1 MIRNVF
7 WPFPWMRDELR
18 QMMKN
23 DQHFGNVTIFF
34 FFCEMI
40 KKTAKGQRGT
50 RSHSN
55 MSFLQCAVN
64 GLVSFAAVR
73 SKIFVRLLLFRDI
86 AWEDLQGLRGISEI
100 YSMAA
105 L

>member
-1 MIRNVF
+1 
-7 WPFPWMRDELR
+7 MRAELR

-23 DQHFGNVTIFF
+23 DQHFGNVTIFLF
-34 FFCEMI
+34 ARWL